1 MTSSVIR
8 YPLTVAPS
16 SGLIETMR
24 VRDGRIPL
32 LERHLARLT
41 RSISELGLP
50 PPTQDVRK
58 LVAPFAATGD
68 AVLRVEVRDGRAS
81 VTVRELSSTAPP
93 AVVTAAEPHQP
104 YPHKTTERDC
114 FEEAAA
120 EADVAEADDALL
132 LTPAGF
138 VAEGTTWTVY
148 WWDGDRLRTPAL
160 ELGILPGIARAR
172 VLELVEQVEEGRYPR
187 ALLTGRSAF
196 LTNAVR
202 GVVPLAS
209 LEGRPVPPDPRTA
222 ELAAR
227 FWP

>member
-8 YPLTVAPS
+8 YPLTVPP
-16 SGLIETMR
+16 GLIETMR
-24 VRDGRIPL
+24 VRDGRIPFL
-32 LERHLARLT
+32 DRHLARLA
-41 RSISELGLP
+41 RSLADLGLP
-50 PPTQDVRK
+50 APKQDVAR
-58 LVAPFAATGD
+58 LATQFSATGN
-68 AVLRVEVRDGRAS
+68 AVVRLEVRDGRAS

-120 EADVAEADDALL
+120 EAEVAEADDALL
-132 LTPAGF
+132 LTPEGF

-148 WWDGDRLRTPAL
+148 WWDGDWLRTPTL

-227 FWP
+227 LWP